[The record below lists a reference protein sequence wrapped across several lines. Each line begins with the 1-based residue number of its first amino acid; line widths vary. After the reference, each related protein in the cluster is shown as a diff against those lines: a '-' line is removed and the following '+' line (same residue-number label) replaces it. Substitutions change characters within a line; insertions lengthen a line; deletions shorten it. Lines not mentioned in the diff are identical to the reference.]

1 MRRGAVVRLG
11 IVGSLCSATV
21 TLVACLGDDPPP
33 TPLVAVDADAPAD
46 SASHPPDGSSVEDAA
61 PAVDAGADAGRH
73 CARYTPPS
81 GAAQSFCA
89 DFDGADLDEGW
100 NEAILTDGGTLDR
113 TKSFFFSAPQAL
125 LALPAKSGFDEGG
138 ALFLERG
145 GPDQVTEISLRM
157 RLNPALPGGIRPA
170 DTSSYEVARVG
181 TDRLIFELRYT
192 DRGETSN
199 LGADYKGFFA
209 VRMLLGGAA
218 QILYD
223 QLPVQP
229 QFDAWTDVRITWR
242 STGNIA
248 MTFNGVSVL
257 NLSGSAPPA
266 STLVRARVGALA
278 KGALGAPTAMR
289 IDDVEI
295 AVKREQ

>member
-1 MRRGAVVRLG
+1 MCGAT
-11 IVGSLCSATV
+11 AA
-21 TLVACLGDDPPP
+21 LVACLGDDPSLPP
-33 TPLVAVDADAPAD
+33 PAAGDADAQAD
-46 SASHPPDGSSVEDAA
+46 GASATPDGSSGEDAA
-61 PAVDAGADAGRH
+61 PAVDAGADAAGRH

-89 DFDGADLDEGW
+89 DFDGDDLDEGW
-100 NEAILTDGGTLDR
+100 NEAILTDGGTLER

-125 LALPAKSGFDEGG
+125 LALPAKSGFDQGG

-170 DTSSYEVARVG
+170 DTSSYEVTRVG

-192 DRGETSN
+192 DRGETSG

-223 QLPVQP
+223 PLPVQP

-257 NLSGSAPPA
+257 NLPGSAPAA

-278 KGALGAPTAMR
+278 KGALGEPTAMR
-289 IDDVEI
+289 FDDVEI
-295 AVKREQ
+295 AVKREE